1 MDAEEQYKKV
11 CQKEFQCII
20 AKLDKFDDKLDKFND
35 RLFMD
40 NGRECLQSKINRHDD
55 WVKRFGGFLV
65 CLWGV
70 VIIVITALVK
80 KWLF

>member
-1 MDAEEQYKKV
+1 MDAEEQYEKV
-11 CQKEFQCII
+11 CKKEFQDISE
-20 AKLDKFDDKLDKFND
+20 KLDKLND

-40 NGRECLQSKINRHDD
+40 NGRECLQSKINRHND
-55 WVKRFGGFLV
+55 WIKRFGGFLA

>member
-1 MDAEEQYKKV
+1 MDAEKQYETICK
-11 CQKEFQCII
+11 QEFQDISE
-20 AKLDKFDDKLDKFND
+20 KLDKLND

-40 NGRECLQSKINRHDD
+40 NGRECLQSKINRHND
-55 WVKRFGGFLV
+55 WIKRFGGFLA